1 MITFFFGL
9 LFGSL
14 ITFVYVSLFGTE
26 EVDYERIKRE
36 ETGGDADD

>member
-1 MITFFFGL
+1 MIAFILGI

-26 EVDYERIKRE
+26 EVGYEHYKRE
-36 ETGGDADD
+36 ETGGDTDD